1 MKQFLALVIRWT
13 CIFALAFTTAF
24 LVMHFGRR
32 TPWYKEHL
40 YTLLVTGDASQRL
53 RAASG
58 LAQVEGQEQL
68 LRALKVDDPG
78 VHEMARRALEHLWF
92 SSAGQEAYDRMEVA
106 YAAAEIADD
115 DESLKIL
122 NVLTAKFPGYAEAW
136 NRRAAVLWQKGEYQ
150 RSLKDC
156 ERALAINPNHYGAL
170 QGIGICQIQLG
181 EVAEACRSLR
191 AALKIAP
198 HDDATRRSLQKCEEL
213 LRSYPAISKPSRPSD
228 LL

>member
-1 MKQFLALVIRWT
+1 MKQLLTLAARWS
-13 CIFALAFTTAF
+13 CVFALAFTTAF

-40 YTLLVTGDASQRL
+40 YTLLITGDANQRL

-68 LRALKVDDPG
+68 LRALKNDDPA
-78 VHEMARRALEHLWF
+78 VHEIARRALEHLWF
-92 SSAGQEAYDRMEVA
+92 SAAGREAYDRMEVA
-106 YAAAEIADD
+106 YAAAEHEEY
-115 DESLKIL
+115 DEALKVL
-122 NVLTAKFPGYAEAW
+122 NEVTVKYPNYAEAW

-150 RSLKDC
+150 QSLKDC

-181 EVAEACRSLR
+181 DVAEACRSLR

-198 HDDATRRSLQKCEEL
+198 HDDAARRSLQKCEEL
-213 LRSYPAISKPSRPSD
+213 LRSRSSLSRPSRQWD
-228 LL
+228 LM